1 MSPEIWLLFVATETA
16 LCLTP
21 GLAVL
26 TVVSHGINRG
36 TGAGLWAATGVLLA
50 NALYF
55 AISATGLF
63 ALLIA
68 WHEVFVLIKWLGA
81 AYLIWTGIQSW
92 RAHST
97 GSPESTLTAAPAAP
111 ADRAELRH
119 PSRPSSPEGWQA
131 GRRGFAVQ
139 ATNPKT
145 LLFFGAL
152 LPQFIDPT
160 GAVGLQFAILGA
172 TSIAIEFCVLAMYSA
187 LANRASRVARQ
198 PKFAKWLDRAS
209 GTLLIAAGAGLATIR
224 R

>member
-36 TGAGLWAATGVLLA
+36 TSAGLCAATGVLLA
-50 NALYF
+50 NGLCF

-68 WHEVFVLIKWLGA
+68 WHEVFLLVKWLGA

-92 RAHST
+92 RGHST
-97 GSPESTLTAAPAAP
+97 QSTESPPTPVP

-119 PSRPSSPEGWQA
+119 ASRPASQEGWRA

-152 LPQFIDPT
+152 LPQFIDPS

-187 LANRASRVARQ
+187 LANRASGFARQ
-198 PKFAKWLDRAS
+198 PNVATWLDRVS